1 MRSAILASGSG
12 TNRTS
17 LVRCLSMDSPI
28 TDISGSITT
37 SQPIVMIRC
46 RVPLIVELIIIAHN
60 TSYHGG
66 PSRTMR
72 PSAGPG
78 TARWVAALDA
88 PGGQRPMS
96 SKLAS
101 PIRPLLSTL
110 VRGSDQ
116 PRKLA
121 RRVTTIAAAAMA
133 AKTTAGMSIFFM
145 PNSWAD
151 PPADPSRSGV
161 TWISGNSLRLGGA
174 THWFQYRPL
183 ATELNGRVA
192 AQLHRNGQS
201 GDHDRSGRHTG
212 RPDFRRRGP
221 SGLSTCRR
229 SSPRCPG
236 AACRIGSVKACASD

>member
-1 MRSAILASGSG
+1 MRPRPWEPAPRLRVRPLVHLSPRELWPAARARRTATLYGSHSVPVALLTWAMPRMTDPMRSAILASGSG

-88 PGGQRPMS
+88 PG
-96 SKLAS
+96 SKTHEFKT
-101 PIRPLLSTL
+101 RQ
-110 VRGSDQ
+110 SDQ
-116 PRKLA
+116 
-121 RRVTTIAAAAMA
+121 AAAVHAGPGVRPA
-133 AKTTAGMSIFFM
+133 AKARATS
-145 PNSWAD
+145 D
-151 PPADPSRSGV
+151 DDR
-161 TWISGNSLRLGGA
+161 RCRHGGQDDRRNVNLLHA
-174 THWFQYRPL
+174 
-183 ATELNGRVA
+183 EL
-192 AQLHRNGQS
+192 L
-201 GDHDRSGRHTG
+201 G
-212 RPDFRRRGP
+212 RPPGLTLPVLGSHGFRATRCVSEGRRTGSSTDHWRP
-221 SGLSTCRR
+221 S
-229 SSPRCPG
+229 
-236 AACRIGSVKACASD
+236 